1 MSLNAV
7 FVIYFNLLGNAN
19 FPYVLL
25 RVLRFKVDETKTLDT
40 VDQAFPFAFRQNS
53 TLIVFIGPGFECF
66 TGKVLFL
73 SFLKLVS

>member
-19 FPYVLL
+19 CPEVFL
-25 RVLRFKVDETKTLDT
+25 RVLRLKVDEIKTLDT
-40 VDQAFPFAFRQNS
+40 VDQALPFAFRQNS

-66 TGKVLFL
+66 TSKGLFL